1 MVFCNNKFKV
11 RLSTMGHDRIYNFSA
26 GPSMLPEKVLER
38 AASELLNYNG
48 TGCSVMEMSHRSPE
62 YDAIIVSVESKLRRV
77 MNIPD
82 NYSVLFVQGGATMQF
97 SMAAMNLMGKTG
109 KADYAITGEFSKKA
123 ADEAAK
129 YGTVNIA
136 ASSKDKNFS
145 YIPRQSDLKLDP
157 EASYFHYCM
166 NNTIF
171 GSKWDYIPETPAPLV
186 CDMSSCILSE
196 PVDVSKFGIIYAG
209 AQKNMGPAG
218 FAVVIIRNDLDLC
231 PPDNTPVLLNYKTMI
246 KNKSMYNTPPTYGI
260 YMLGL
265 VLDWIDELGGL
276 ERMAEINREKAAL
289 LYDRLDRSKL
299 FRLGVEK
306 PFRSIMNVTFSTGD
320 EELDNQFVKGAEKEG
335 LVSLK
340 GHRSVGGMRASIYNA
355 MPREG
360 VEKLISYIDKFE
372 SERL

>member
-1 MVFCNNKFKV
+1 
-11 RLSTMGHDRIYNFSA
+11 MGHDRIYNFSA

-231 PPDNTPVLLNYKTMI
+231 PPDNTPVLLT
-246 KNKSMYNTPPTYGI
+246 T
-260 YMLGL
+260 
-265 VLDWIDELGGL
+265 
-276 ERMAEINREKAAL
+276 R
-289 LYDRLDRSKL
+289 
-299 FRLGVEK
+299 
-306 PFRSIMNVTFSTGD
+306 
-320 EELDNQFVKGAEKEG
+320 Q
-335 LVSLK
+335 
-340 GHRSVGGMRASIYNA
+340 
-355 MPREG
+355 
-360 VEKLISYIDKFE
+360 
-372 SERL
+372 

>member
-1 MVFCNNKFKV
+1 
-11 RLSTMGHDRIYNFSA
+11 MGHDRIYNFSA
-26 GPSMLPEKVLER
+26 GPSMLPERVLER
-38 AASELLNYNG
+38 AAAELLNYRG
-48 TGCSVMEMSHRSPE
+48 SGCSVMEMSHRSKE
-62 YDAIIVSVESKLRRV
+62 YDSIIVSVESKLRSV

-97 SMAAMNLMGKTG
+97 SMVAMNLMGKTG
-109 KADYAITGEFSKKA
+109 KADYAITGDFSKKA

-129 YGTVNIA
+129 FGTVNIA

-145 YIPRQSDLKLDP
+145 YIPRQSELKLDP

-171 GSKWDYIPETPAPLV
+171 GSKWDYIPETKAPLV
-186 CDMSSCILSE
+186 TDMSSCILSE

-218 FAVVIIRNDLDLC
+218 FAVVILRNDLELC
-231 PPDNTPVLLNYKTMI
+231 PPADTPVLLNYQVMV

-265 VLDWIDELGGL
+265 VLDWIDENGGVEKL
-276 ERMAEINREKAAL
+276 AEINRKKAAM
-289 LYDRLDRSKL
+289 LYDRLERSSMFKL
-299 FRLGVEK
+299 GIEK
-306 PFRSIMNVTFSTGD
+306 PYRSIMNVTFSTGN
-320 EELDNQFVKGAEKEG
+320 EELDSEFVKGAEKEG
-335 LVSLK
+335 LISLK

-355 MPREG
+355 MPVEG
-360 VEKLISYIDKFE
+360 VEKLIAYIDRFE
-372 SERL
+372 SERQ